1 MGPLIHFKSSI
12 TTLSISFIIIMCIS
26 FFSKVSNHKL
36 THQAYGTTMNI
47 RLIPLEKL
55 SFFLFLLLRETD
67 QVLAHKGEKKNQEKK
82 SESNFIHT
90 QTLILHRVVHI
101 FFFLVL
107 SFPGTFCLPAVA
119 KFR

>member
-47 RLIPLEKL
+47 RFIPLEKL
-55 SFFLFLLLRETD
+55 SFFFFLLLRETD
-67 QVLAHKGEKKNQEKK
+67 QVLAHKGEKKPRKK
-82 SESNFIHT
+82 
-90 QTLILHRVVHI
+90 
-101 FFFLVL
+101 
-107 SFPGTFCLPAVA
+107 
-119 KFR
+119 K